1 MLQRGDWLL
10 CIVICPI
17 SVLAVFFRRYYYS
30 IKNLSDSQ
38 KNVGRM
44 STFFVANIHKQKF
57 LNESKIAH
65 NRDFDFIETSFRKT
79 NQGTILQ

>member
-1 MLQRGDWLL
+1 MYWRFFFDVTTIPLR
-10 CIVICPI
+10 I
-17 SVLAVFFRRYYYS
+17 LAIR
-30 IKNLSDSQ
+30 K

-65 NRDFDFIETSFRKT
+65 KTVFFDSKETLFRKT
-79 NQGTILQ
+79 NQGTNLSGPT